1 MATRSQSALVSTS
14 TTPDNQSRFELETS
28 SRWNDEPENET
39 LLPPTDGGKDAWLF
53 LAAAFVIEMMVW
65 GFPWSY
71 GIFQEYYSSSLPFSG
86 ASGIPAIGTS
96 AMGILYMVAPFTFGS
111 LIRWPHHKRKAMV
124 AGLLIMCLSLG
135 LSSLCTTVPQLIVT
149 QGILYGIGGAVTYSP
164 VVTFLDEWFVRR
176 KGLAFGI
183 MWAGTG
189 LGGILIPLLLQ
200 FLLNNYGFRTAL
212 RIWTIVLFVVGLPLT
227 FFLKPRLPVPAT
239 TRSRITFTFLTNRS
253 FWILQFGNIMQGL
266 GFFVPSIYLP
276 TYTKALG
283 FSSAVSALP
292 IILINMAAVIGSI
305 SMGSIV
311 DRTHVTTAI
320 LISTIG
326 AMLSVF
332 LIWGFSTSL
341 PPLLIFC
348 FMYGLFAG
356 SFTNTWPGIL
366 RTVQMSTGQ
375 MESSMVFSFLSM
387 GRGIGNVVSG
397 PVSETLLKMG
407 NIGDHGLYGTPY
419 GSLVVWTGI
428 SAALGGVSIIGRRVG
443 WL

>member
-1 MATRSQSALVSTS
+1 
-14 TTPDNQSRFELETS
+14 
-28 SRWNDEPENET
+28 
-39 LLPPTDGGKDAWLF
+39 
-53 LAAAFVIEMMVW
+53 
-65 GFPWSY
+65 
-71 GIFQEYYSSSLPFSG
+71 
-86 ASGIPAIGTS
+86 
-96 AMGILYMVAPFTFGS
+96 
-111 LIRWPHHKRKAMV
+111 MV

-366 RTVQMSTGQ
+366 RTVQMNTGQ

>member
-1 MATRSQSALVSTS
+1 
-14 TTPDNQSRFELETS
+14 
-28 SRWNDEPENET
+28 
-39 LLPPTDGGKDAWLF
+39 
-53 LAAAFVIEMMVW
+53 
-65 GFPWSY
+65 
-71 GIFQEYYSSSLPFSG
+71 
-86 ASGIPAIGTS
+86 
-96 AMGILYMVAPFTFGS
+96 MGILYMVAPFTFGS

-164 VVTFLDEWFVRR
+164 VVTFLDEWFVKR

-283 FSSAVSALP
+283 TAAAHILLHVWSLRGQLYQYLAWHPEDSA
-292 IILINMAAVIGSI
+292 NEYGSD
-305 SMGSIV
+305 GK
-311 DRTHVTTAI
+311 
-320 LISTIG
+320 L
-326 AMLSVF
+326 
-332 LIWGFSTSL
+332 
-341 PPLLIFC
+341 
-348 FMYGLFAG
+348 YGL
-356 SFTNTWPGIL
+356 L
-366 RTVQMSTGQ
+366 
-375 MESSMVFSFLSM
+375 FLVN
-387 GRGIGNVVSG
+387 G
-397 PVSETLLKMG
+397 
-407 NIGDHGLYGTPY
+407 
-419 GSLVVWTGI
+419 
-428 SAALGGVSIIGRRVG
+428 
-443 WL
+443 